1 MGSHRLRLIL
11 IIAFTAVVLGV
22 GTTAVLAA
30 AGPRSLRGPIQS
42 AWPPSCATPALTGTV
57 VDVTLTDMGAMM
69 GPAMMGSGGNGP
81 YGPAMMGPAMMG
93 PGWNGPNQPA
103 APPNGYGWQN
113 GYPGPVM
120 GMMRI
125 FANPATVP
133 AGPVSLRARNTGMMI
148 HEVMVLPLGTGR
160 SPGQLAIGANG
171 QVDESASLAEAARSC
186 GPDDGDGILPATTGW
201 TTVTLPPGRYEL
213 LCNIAGHYAAG
224 MYTELDVV
232 SNR

>member
-11 IIAFTAVVLGV
+11 IIAFSAVVLGV
-22 GTTAVLAA
+22 GTTAVVAA
-30 AGPRSLRGPIQS
+30 AGPRSLPGPIQS
-42 AWPPSCATPALTGTV
+42 AWPPSCATPTLSGAV
-57 VDVTLTDMGAMM
+57 VDVTLTDMG
-69 GPAMMGSGGNGP
+69 
-81 YGPAMMGPAMMG
+81 AMMG

-113 GYPGPVM
+113 GYPGPGM

-201 TTVTLPPGRYEL
+201 TTVTLTPGRYEL

>member
-1 MGSHRLRLIL
+1 MNPVGSHRLRLIV

-22 GTTAVLAA
+22 GSTAVMAV

-42 AWPPSCATPALTGTV
+42 SWPPSCATPALTGAV
-57 VDVTLTDMGAMM
+57 VDVTLADMGPGMMGPGMMM
-69 GPAMMGSGGNGP
+69 GPA
-81 YGPAMMGPAMMG
+81 
-93 PGWNGPNQPA
+93 WNGPNQPA

-113 GYPGPVM
+113 GYPGPGM

-125 FANPATVP
+125 FVNPATVP

-148 HEVMVLPLGTGR
+148 HEVTVLPLGTGR
-160 SPGQLAIGANG
+160 SSGQRAIGANG
-171 QVDESASLAEAARSC
+171 QVDESASLAEASRSC
-186 GPDDGDGILPATTGW
+186 GPDGGDGILPATTGW

-232 SNR
+232 TNR

>member
-1 MGSHRLRLIL
+1 MGSHRLRLSL

-22 GTTAVLAA
+22 GTTVVLAA
-30 AGPRSLRGPIQS
+30 VGLRSPRGPIQS
-42 AWPPSCATPALTGTV
+42 AWPPACATPTLTGAV
-57 VDVTLTDMGAMM
+57 VDITLTDMGAMM
-69 GPAMMGSGGNGP
+69 GPGMMGSSGNGP
-81 YGPAMMGPAMMG
+81 YGPAMMGPG
-93 PGWNGPNQPA
+93 
-103 APPNGYGWQN
+103 
-113 GYPGPVM
+113 M

-125 FANPATVP
+125 FVNPATVP

-160 SPGQLAIGANG
+160 SPGQLAIDTNG

-201 TTVTLPPGRYEL
+201 TTLTLPPGRYEL
-213 LCNIAGHYAAG
+213 LCNIAGHYGAG

-232 SNR
+232 SKR

>member
-1 MGSHRLRLIL
+1 MSSHRLRLIL
-11 IIAFTAVVLGV
+11 LIALSAVVLGV
-22 GTTAVLAA
+22 GSTAVMAA
-30 AGPRSLRGPIQS
+30 AGPRSPRGPIQS
-42 AWPPSCATPALTGTV
+42 AWPPSCATPTLNGAV

-69 GPAMMGSGGNGP
+69 GPGMMGSSGNGP
-81 YGPAMMGPAMMG
+81 YGPAMMGPGMMG
-93 PGWNGPNQPA
+93 PGWNGPNPPP
-103 APPNGYGWQN
+103 APPNGYWQN
-113 GYPGPVM
+113 GYPGPGM

-148 HEVMVLPLGTGR
+148 HEVMVLPLDAGR

-171 QVDESASLAEAARSC
+171 QVDEAASLAEAARSC

-201 TTVTLPPGRYEL
+201 TTVTLAPGRYEL
-213 LCNIAGHYAAG
+213 LCNIAGHYGAG

-232 SNR
+232 PNR

>member
-22 GTTAVLAA
+22 GTTAVMAA
-30 AGPRSLRGPIQS
+30 AGPRSPRGPIQS
-42 AWPPSCATPALTGTV
+42 AWPPSCAIPALTGAV

-69 GPAMMGSGGNGP
+69 GPAMLGSGGNGP
-81 YGPAMMGPAMMG
+81 YGSAMMG
-93 PGWNGPNQPA
+93 PG
-103 APPNGYGWQN
+103 
-113 GYPGPVM
+113 M

-125 FANPATVP
+125 FVNPVTVP
-133 AGPVSLRARNTGMMI
+133 AGPVSLRARNTGMMM
-148 HEVMVLPLGTGR
+148 HEVMVLPLGAGR

-171 QVDESASLAEAARSC
+171 QVDEAGSLAEAARSC

-201 TTVTLPPGRYEL
+201 TTVTLPAGRYEL
-213 LCNIAGHYAAG
+213 LCNIAGHYGAG

>member
-11 IIAFTAVVLGV
+11 IIAFAAVVLGV

-30 AGPRSLRGPIQS
+30 AGPRSLRGPIQA
-42 AWPPSCATPALTGTV
+42 AWPPSSATPTLTGAV

-69 GPAMMGSGGNGP
+69 GPGMMGSGGNGP
-81 YGPAMMGPAMMG
+81 YSPAMMG
-93 PGWNGPNQPA
+93 PG
-103 APPNGYGWQN
+103 
-113 GYPGPVM
+113 M

-201 TTVTLPPGRYEL
+201 TTLTLTPGRYEL
-213 LCNIAGHYAAG
+213 LCNIAGHYGAG

-232 SNR
+232 NNR

>member
-22 GTTAVLAA
+22 GSTAVLAA
-30 AGPRSLRGPIQS
+30 GGPRSLRGPIQS
-42 AWPPSCATPALTGTV
+42 AWPPSCATPTLTGAV

-69 GPAMMGSGGNGP
+69 GPGMMGSDGNGP
-81 YGPAMMGPAMMG
+81 YGPAMMG

-103 APPNGYGWQN
+103 AQPNGYGSQN
-113 GYPGPVM
+113 GYPGPGM
-120 GMMRI
+120 DMMRI
-125 FANPATVP
+125 FVNPATVP

-171 QVDESASLAEAARSC
+171 QVDESASLAEASRSC
-186 GPDDGDGILPATTGW
+186 GPDHGDGILPATTGW

-213 LCNIAGHYAAG
+213 LCNIAGHYWAG

>member
-30 AGPRSLRGPIQS
+30 AGPRTVRGPIQS
-42 AWPPSCATPALTGTV
+42 AWPPACATPTLTGAV
-57 VDVTLTDMGAMM
+57 VDITLTDMGAMM
-69 GPAMMGSGGNGP
+69 GPGMMGSGGNGP
-81 YGPAMMGPAMMG
+81 YRPAMMG
-93 PGWNGPNQPA
+93 PG
-103 APPNGYGWQN
+103 
-113 GYPGPVM
+113 M

-125 FANPATVP
+125 FVNPATVP

-201 TTVTLPPGRYEL
+201 TTLTLTPGRYEL
-213 LCNIAGHYAAG
+213 LCNIAGHYGAG

>member
-42 AWPPSCATPALTGTV
+42 AWPPSCATPTLTGAV

-69 GPAMMGSGGNGP
+69 GPR
-81 YGPAMMGPAMMG
+81 MMG

-113 GYPGPVM
+113 GYPGPGM

-201 TTVTLPPGRYEL
+201 TTVTLTPGRYEL
-213 LCNIAGHYAAG
+213 LCNIAGHYGAG

>member
-42 AWPPSCATPALTGTV
+42 AWPPSCATPALTGAV

-69 GPAMMGSGGNGP
+69 GPGMMGSGGNGP
-81 YGPAMMGPAMMG
+81 YGPAMMG

-113 GYPGPVM
+113 GYPGVSM

-148 HEVMVLPLGTGR
+148 HEVMVLPLGAGR

-171 QVDESASLAEAARSC
+171 QVDKSASLAEAARSC

-201 TTVTLPPGRYEL
+201 TTVTLTPGRYEL
-213 LCNIAGHYAAG
+213 LCNIAGPYGAG

-232 SNR
+232 SDR

>member
-1 MGSHRLRLIL
+1 M
-11 IIAFTAVVLGV
+11 
-22 GTTAVLAA
+22 LAA
-30 AGPRSLRGPIQS
+30 AVPSSLGEPIQS
-42 AWPPSCATPALTGTV
+42 TWPPACPTPALTGAV

-69 GPAMMGSGGNGP
+69 GPGMMSAGGNGP
-81 YGPAMMGPAMMG
+81 YGPTMMR
-93 PGWNGPNQPA
+93 PG
-103 APPNGYGWQN
+103 
-113 GYPGPVM
+113 M

-133 AGPVSLRARNTGMMI
+133 AGPVSLRARNTGIMI
-148 HEVMVLPLGTGR
+148 HKVVVLPLAAGR
-160 SPGQLAIGANG
+160 SPGQLPIGANG

-213 LCNIAGHYAAG
+213 LCNIAGHYGAG

>member
-42 AWPPSCATPALTGTV
+42 AWPPSCATPALTGAV

-69 GPAMMGSGGNGP
+69 GRHDGLRGQRAVRPRHDGSRVERSKSTGSPAQRVRLAERIPGGEYGHDADFRQSGHGAG
-81 YGPAMMGPAMMG
+81 G
-93 PGWNGPNQPA
+93 PGVATSPQHGDDDPRSHGA
-103 APPNGYGWQN
+103 AAWC
-113 GYPGPVM
+113 
-120 GMMRI
+120 R
-125 FANPATVP
+125 
-133 AGPVSLRARNTGMMI
+133 
-148 HEVMVLPLGTGR
+148 PLA
-160 SPGQLAIGANG
+160 GQLAIGANG
-171 QVDESASLAEAARSC
+171 QVDKSASLAEAARSC

-201 TTVTLPPGRYEL
+201 TTVTLTPGRYEL
-213 LCNIAGHYAAG
+213 LCNIAGHYGAG

-232 SNR
+232 SDR

>member
-42 AWPPSCATPALTGTV
+42 AWPPSSATPTLTGAV
-57 VDVTLTDMGAMM
+57 IHVTLTDMSAMM
-69 GPAMMGSGGNGP
+69 GPGMMSTSSNGP
-81 YGPAMMGPAMMG
+81 YGPAMMGPGMMG
-93 PGWNGPNQPA
+93 PGWNGPNQPTA
-103 APPNGYGWQN
+103 QPSGYGWQN
-113 GYPGPVM
+113 GYPGPGM

-125 FANPATVP
+125 FVNPATVQ
-133 AGPVSLRARNTGMMI
+133 AGPLSLRARNTGMMI

-186 GPDDGDGILPATTGW
+186 GRDHGDGILPATTGW
-201 TTVTLPPGRYEL
+201 TTVSLTPGRYEL
-213 LCNIAGHYAAG
+213 LCNIAGHYGAG

>member
-1 MGSHRLRLIL
+1 MGSHRLRLVL
-11 IIAFTAVVLGV
+11 IIAFTAVLLGV
-22 GTTAVLAA
+22 GSTAVMAA
-30 AGPRSLRGPIQS
+30 AGPLNPRGPIQS
-42 AWPPSCATPALTGTV
+42 AWPSCATPALSGAV

-69 GPAMMGSGGNGP
+69 GSSGGGP
-81 YGPAMMGPAMMG
+81 YGPAMMGPGMMG
-93 PGWNGPNQPA
+93 PGWNGPNPTA

-113 GYPGPVM
+113 GYPAPGM

-148 HEVMVLPLGTGR
+148 HEVMVVPLGAGH
-160 SPGQLAIGANG
+160 SPGQLAIGVNG
-171 QVDESASLAEAARSC
+171 QVDESASLAEASRSC

-201 TTVTLPPGRYEL
+201 TTVTLTPGRYEL
-213 LCNIAGHYAAG
+213 LCNIAGHYGAG

-232 SNR
+232 SSR